1 MKLLLHIFAFVLLSV
16 VAAFAQEDSVFS
28 VSGQVVF
35 KSSGNIPKGDFIK
48 LVGTNKATIIKGNG
62 DFAIKNVKSGEYKL
76 SVRTFGCGDFDTLV
90 SVTNQNIEVN
100 IFLPAPVCSRVSE
113 ELALKELAKDSARL
127 LLVGSISPIGN
138 SSQDFDFEKEF
149 KIDYFDFGCTP
160 PCEEC
165 ILLYN
170 RAIFK
175 HLDQKY
181 GKSWRTEVRPDIIG
195 FKEYIA
201 EN

>member
-1 MKLLLHIFAFVLLSV
+1 MKLLLHIFAFVLLSG
-16 VAAFAQEDSVFS
+16 VAAFAQEDSVFT
-28 VSGQVVF
+28 VSGRVVF
-35 KSSGNIPKGDFIK
+35 KNSGNIPKGDLIK
-48 LVGTNKATIIKGNG
+48 LDRTNKATIIKGNG
-62 DFAIKNVKSGEYKL
+62 DFTIKNVKSNEYIL
-76 SVRTFGCGDFDTLV
+76 SVQTFGCGNFDTLV

-100 IFLPAPVCSRVSE
+100 ILLPAPECNRVSE
-113 ELALKELAKDSARL
+113 ELALKEVAKDSARL

-138 SSQDFDFEKEF
+138 SSEDFDFEKEF
-149 KIDYFDFGCTP
+149 KINYFDFGCTP

-181 GKSWRTEVRPDIIG
+181 GKSWRAEIRPNVIG